1 MKSSALSIA
10 QQSFI
15 HSLLA
20 NGYRVAETA
29 KAKGINPTTASRWLA
44 QPSIKAYLEQCQAIV
59 GNISNVTAAEVV
71 GRLVALSR
79 ADLADIL
86 PNDPVIKEAR
96 KNGQSHLIKKF
107 EKITVTRTLR
117 NGEKEV
123 EERVKLEMHDAVKP
137 LLALVDLLGLK
148 TRDDELERART
159 AIRTAMTL
167 NNLSPE
173 AAILQLSPHYPAVI
187 RLREEFCGAAID
199 VTPKT
204 KEDLKANG

>member
-1 MKSSALSIA
+1 MRSSALSIA

-20 NGYRVAETA
+20 NGYRIVETA
-29 KAKGINPTTASRWLA
+29 KAKGINPQTATRWLA
-44 QPSIKAYLEQCQAIV
+44 QPHVKAYLEQCQAIV

-79 ADLADIL
+79 ADMADLL
-86 PNDPVIKEAR
+86 PDDPTIKQAR
-96 KNGQSHLIKKF
+96 KNGHSHLIKKY

-167 NNLSPE
+167 NDLSPE

-199 VTPKT
+199 VTPKAT
-204 KEDLKANG
+204 EVVNEPA

>member
-1 MKSSALSIA
+1 M
-10 QQSFI
+10 
-15 HSLLA
+15 
-20 NGYRVAETA
+20 
-29 KAKGINPTTASRWLA
+29 
-44 QPSIKAYLEQCQAIV
+44 
-59 GNISNVTAAEVV
+59 
-71 GRLVALSR
+71 VALSR

-204 KEDLKANG
+204 KEDLETNG